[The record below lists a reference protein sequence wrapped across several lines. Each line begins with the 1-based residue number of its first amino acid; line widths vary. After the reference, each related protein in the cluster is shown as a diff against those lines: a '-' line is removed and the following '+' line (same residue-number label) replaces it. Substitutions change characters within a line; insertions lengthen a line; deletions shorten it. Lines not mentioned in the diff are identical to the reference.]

1 MLTTYTSTCSSPV
14 MTVPPSLPPESAVPL
29 VEFEM
34 LPAFGLVGDG
44 VGVLGGESVEG
55 LPDPPRSR
63 AEASLAS
70 ACALKASTYT
80 ARMASATATTFVV
93 TENVLVILYLYLS
106 TNAVNRALGRPFF
119 FPGEGSPEGGTS
131 AKSSVPTPRKNLRE
145 PKTETKL
152 DANAN

>member
-34 LPAFGLVGDG
+34 LPAFGLLVG
-44 VGVLGGESVEG
+44 VGVPGGASVEG

-93 TENVLVILYLYLS
+93 TESVLVIFFILIFYTWLIILLMVYPRENLLFPLRKLS
-106 TNAVNRALGRPFF
+106 RGRHLGQ
-119 FPGEGSPEGGTS
+119 SLGTDPQ
-131 AKSSVPTPRKNLRE
+131 KE
-145 PKTETKL
+145 PS
-152 DANAN
+152 